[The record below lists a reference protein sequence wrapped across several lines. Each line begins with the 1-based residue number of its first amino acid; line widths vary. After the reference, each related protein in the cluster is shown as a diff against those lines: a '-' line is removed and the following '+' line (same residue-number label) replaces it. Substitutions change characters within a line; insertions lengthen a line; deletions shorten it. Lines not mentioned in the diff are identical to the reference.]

1 MGNVPKNIEKNCS
14 QIGFKALIVTQ
25 FLGAFNDNLYKL
37 VVSLIVVNALV
48 AESANSNLL
57 VLITVL
63 FSAPYILFSHH
74 AGFLA
79 DKFSKTRVAIS
90 TKFMEVVVMSFG
102 CYFFMVENINGLL
115 VVLFFMG
122 LQSTLFSP
130 AKYGM
135 MPEILSKD
143 NLSRGN
149 GYLECWTFV
158 AIIAGT
164 SASGVIKELA
174 AENLLIPGIAV
185 VSVAI
190 LGFISSLFIEK
201 VPASGTSR
209 KFEINPFKVLAALAE
224 IKQNRS
230 LFLVVLGITFFWSI
244 GALFQLNILLYA
256 KTLAGLS
263 DSHTSVLIAGM
274 AIGIGIG
281 ALIAGAVSAGKVE
294 LGLVPI
300 GGIGLSVAAILLN
313 YTYHS
318 FVLTIVV
325 LFFLGVS
332 AGVFSVPLN
341 AYLQDKSPAE
351 SRGRFIAASNVLC
364 FIGMLGSAILL
375 KVMIDWIG
383 FNAGQVFLVT
393 GILTILATIII
404 CRMLPE
410 VMVRCL
416 NWIFTHTVYRVKVF
430 GKENIPETGGALIVC
445 NHITYVDAS
454 ILLASIERLIRF
466 LIYEPIYRSKIVKPF
481 ADAAKAIPIA
491 AEASPKATLKSLIA
505 ARNALKNGEVVGIFA
520 EGGLTRIGNLLP
532 FNKGLEFIMNGVD
545 APIIPAYL
553 DQMWGSIFS
562 FKKGKFFWKFPRR
575 LPYPASIHYGKPMPA
590 NSKTYQVRESVQE
603 LSSAAFADRG
613 YDKQELRILFIKSAK
628 KNIFKNA
635 ISDSSGKSLSYFSLL
650 SLSLSLKNIFSRDL
664 ADEDM
669 VGVFL
674 PPSVGAALANIAL
687 LFAGKIPVNLNYTA
701 GDESLQSAISKCS
714 IKTVVSSKKFLSE
727 YPLPAGVKVNNIE
740 DLIEGIAHR
749 AKLFYAGCSLFLP
762 VFLLQTLL
770 KKTNHENGLATVIFS
785 SGSTSE
791 PKGVMLSNQNII
803 SNINGMNDVF
813 QINKTDCMMGVLPF
827 FHSFGFTA
835 TLWLPLI
842 SGIRSCFHY
851 NPLDG
856 QTIGKLVSK
865 HRASLLITTPTFL
878 SSYTRKC
885 SKEQFKSLRLVGVG
899 AEKLKDRIAQ
909 AFMEKFGISPMEGY
923 GCTELSPV
931 VSMNIPNV
939 MTVDGEQVGSK
950 AGTVGHPLPGISVKV
965 VSPHD
970 FQKLNPGQSGVIL
983 VKGPNVM
990 LGYLGEEEKTKEVIK
1005 DGWYLTGDIGQVD
1018 EDGFITITDR
1028 ISRFSK
1034 IAGEMVP
1041 HLKIEEE
1048 IHEILGVHERICV
1061 VTAIGDDSRGE
1072 RLVVLLT
1079 VDFDH
1084 DQIIKSLSAKGF
1096 PNLWIPKRDSL
1107 FRIDKFPLLG
1117 SGKLD
1122 LVAVKELAFKCCL

>member
-1 MGNVPKNIEKNCS
+1 
-14 QIGFKALIVTQ
+14 
-25 FLGAFNDNLYKL
+25 
-37 VVSLIVVNALV
+37 
-48 AESANSNLL
+48 
-57 VLITVL
+57 
-63 FSAPYILFSHH
+63 
-74 AGFLA
+74 
-79 DKFSKTRVAIS
+79 
-90 TKFMEVVVMSFG
+90 
-102 CYFFMVENINGLL
+102 
-115 VVLFFMG
+115 
-122 LQSTLFSP
+122 
-130 AKYGM
+130 
-135 MPEILSKD
+135 
-143 NLSRGN
+143 
-149 GYLECWTFV
+149 
-158 AIIAGT
+158 
-164 SASGVIKELA
+164 
-174 AENLLIPGIAV
+174 
-185 VSVAI
+185 
-190 LGFISSLFIEK
+190 
-201 VPASGTSR
+201 
-209 KFEINPFKVLAALAE
+209 
-224 IKQNRS
+224 
-230 LFLVVLGITFFWSI
+230 
-244 GALFQLNILLYA
+244 
-256 KTLAGLS
+256 
-263 DSHTSVLIAGM
+263 
-274 AIGIGIG
+274 
-281 ALIAGAVSAGKVE
+281 
-294 LGLVPI
+294 
-300 GGIGLSVAAILLN
+300 
-313 YTYHS
+313 
-318 FVLTIVV
+318 
-325 LFFLGVS
+325 
-332 AGVFSVPLN
+332 
-341 AYLQDKSPAE
+341 
-351 SRGRFIAASNVLC
+351 
-364 FIGMLGSAILL
+364 
-375 KVMIDWIG
+375 
-383 FNAGQVFLVT
+383 
-393 GILTILATIII
+393 
-404 CRMLPE
+404 
-410 VMVRCL
+410 
-416 NWIFTHTVYRVKVF
+416 
-430 GKENIPETGGALIVC
+430 
-445 NHITYVDAS
+445 
-454 ILLASIERLIRF
+454 
-466 LIYEPIYRSKIVKPF
+466 
-481 ADAAKAIPIA
+481 
-491 AEASPKATLKSLIA
+491 
-505 ARNALKNGEVVGIFA
+505 
-520 EGGLTRIGNLLP
+520 
-532 FNKGLEFIMNGVD
+532 
-545 APIIPAYL
+545 
-553 DQMWGSIFS
+553 
-562 FKKGKFFWKFPRR
+562 
-575 LPYPASIHYGKPMPA
+575 
-590 NSKTYQVRESVQE
+590 
-603 LSSAAFADRG
+603 
-613 YDKQELRILFIKSAK
+613 
-628 KNIFKNA
+628 
-635 ISDSSGKSLSYFSLL
+635 
-650 SLSLSLKNIFSRDL
+650 
-664 ADEDM
+664 
-669 VGVFL
+669 
-674 PPSVGAALANIAL
+674 